1 MHLMVRIAVLICLIG
16 YLTVPLAAQDALV
29 APKIPYGFLSKDN
42 AVALEKIIVLKKT
55 VMVPEEKILKQL
67 FYNLDNLM
75 DKPVQWPQFQLL
87 PREYLEQ
94 GRSDTIASGRQ
105 AFCSFYNTPKVS
117 EEKMLRQ
124 EWAKVFGIDIWSP
137 YYKAKEVEDWV
148 KEKCSVKVF
157 KLKGKP
163 EFSKNS
169 FVYVFKTRF

>member
-1 MHLMVRIAVLICLIG
+1 MHLIARIAVIIYLIG
-16 YLTVPLAAQDALV
+16 YLTAPLAAQDALV
-29 APKIPYGFLSKDN
+29 APKMPYGFLSKDN
-42 AVALEKIIVLKKT
+42 AVALEKIVVLKKT
-55 VMVPEEKILKQL
+55 VMVTEEKILKQL
-67 FYNLDNLM
+67 FYNLDDLM

-87 PREYLEQ
+87 PRQYLEQ
-94 GRSDTIASGRQ
+94 GRSDTIYSSRQ

-117 EEKMLRQ
+117 EEKRLRQ
-124 EWAKVFGIDIWSP
+124 EWAKVFGIDVWTP